1 MNLLSKQTDICVID
15 GICYEKGFVNPA
27 QKNLACRP
35 DYSTDSWTAL
45 RGRIC
50 NILQLYEPKLI
61 QWHYYQV
68 VKS

>member
-45 RGRIC
+45 RGTC
-50 NILQLYEPKLI
+50 TDL
-61 QWHYYQV
+61 
-68 VKS
+68 

>member
-1 MNLLSKQTDICVID
+1 MVNIFVSYLHANVDKMNLLSKQTDICVID

-45 RGRIC
+45 RGTD
-50 NILQLYEPKLI
+50 L
-61 QWHYYQV
+61 
-68 VKS
+68 

>member
-1 MNLLSKQTDICVID
+1 MTLILMVNIFVSYLHANVDKMNLSSKQTDICVID

-45 RGRIC
+45 RGMD
-50 NILQLYEPKLI
+50 L
-61 QWHYYQV
+61 
-68 VKS
+68 

>member
-45 RGRIC
+45 RGTD
-50 NILQLYEPKLI
+50 LLYITIVWAKANSMTLLPG
-61 QWHYYQV
+61 
-68 VKS
+68 S